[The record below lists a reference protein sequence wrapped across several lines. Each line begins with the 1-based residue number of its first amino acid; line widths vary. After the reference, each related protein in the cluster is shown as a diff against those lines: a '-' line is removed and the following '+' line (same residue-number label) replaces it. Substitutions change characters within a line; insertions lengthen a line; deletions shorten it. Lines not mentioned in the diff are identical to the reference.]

1 MGVMGLLSVFLIAG
15 FITVVSWISV
25 SLFIDMIDDLGLGEV
40 EMFNTDDEVETLISD
55 MSKGHHRYGRD

>member
-40 EMFNTDDEVETLISD
+40 EMLNTDDEVETLISD
-55 MSKGHHRYGRD
+55 MSKGHNRYGRD